1 MAEALLLLATLL
13 ALVHPFVPGSR
24 WLMVHLVL
32 LGALTH
38 SIMVWSTHFSQ
49 ALLKT
54 RPGLDDRRMQ
64 SRRLVLLLVG
74 TTTTVVGVPTS
85 QWCVASRRQE
95 SQPCCR
101 PDACGRT
108 PRARPST

>member
-1 MAEALLLLATLL
+1 MVLAVVVT
-13 ALVHPFVPGSR
+13 LVHPFVPGSR

-74 TTTTVVGVPTS
+74 TTTTVVGVPSARWWLTILGATLVS
-85 QWCVASRRQE
+85 VAVVWHGVQLLRRL
-95 SQPCCR
+95 
-101 PDACGRT
+101 
-108 PRARPST
+108 RA